1 MRVFNNLFDYFKHVR
16 ERPEI
21 MLGGAVSY
29 TRLSCYINGYKYCL
43 LIYEGMIGSDE
54 ERSIQLFTTLFEEY
68 LRGRLSGSAA
78 EKWGFTAQ
86 LVACVQPD
94 IQEPCDSIMDSEL
107 DEKVFYKY
115 FELYDDF
122 LKHNENNDQPEMR
135 NRPEWYI

>member
-29 TRLSCYINGYKYCL
+29 TRLSCYINGYKY
-43 LIYEGMIGSDE
+43 
-54 ERSIQLFTTLFEEY
+54 
-68 LRGRLSGSAA
+68 
-78 EKWGFTAQ
+78 
-86 LVACVQPD
+86 
-94 IQEPCDSIMDSEL
+94 
-107 DEKVFYKY
+107 